1 MEESTLEFYKMTKK
15 DYQED
20 YNILRKEKKEIL
32 EILRMLGFT

>member
-20 YNILRKEKKEIL
+20 YNILRKEKKEIKL
-32 EILRMLGFT
+32 E